1 MTDTDKERLDFAN
14 RLNRVLDEKGYAV
27 RGRAQ
32 KVLAETGLEIS
43 DRAINK
49 WLKGES
55 IPDHANLAVLSRF
68 YDVSFDWL
76 ATGNGSMAKR
86 SEMFDLQAHIDSL
99 PSAITHEQAIAE
111 GRESVMV
118 DVYDLS
124 YCCGDGDKVEYEPLK
139 KRLPFDPSFFAHRNI
154 KPENFKLI
162 FAKGDS
168 MARYINEGDAIGVD
182 ISQTEIKDGEAYALF
197 LDGDNMIKRLF
208 IEGGG
213 RLRLSSDNPAYKD
226 KIIEPEFADSLKI
239 VGRVV
244 YRSG

>member
-1 MTDTDKERLDFAN
+1 MTAAEKERIEFAE
-14 RLNRVLDEKGYAV
+14 RLNKVLDDKGYPM

-32 KVLAETGLEIS
+32 KVLAETKLNIS

-55 IPDHANLAVLSRF
+55 IPDHSNLAILSRH
-68 YDVSFDWL
+68 YGVGFDWL
-76 ATGNGSMAKR
+76 ATGNGSIDTHSKN
-86 SEMFDLQAHIDSL
+86 FDLQAHIDSL
-99 PSAITHEQAIAE
+99 PSAITHEQAVAE
-111 GRESVMV
+111 GQESIMV

-139 KRLPFDPSFFAHRNI
+139 KRLPFDPSFFTRRNI
-154 KPENFKLI
+154 RPENFKLI

>member
-1 MTDTDKERLDFAN
+1 MNT
-14 RLNRVLDEKGYAV
+14 
-27 RGRAQ
+27 
-32 KVLAETGLEIS
+32 LAERVKFARERAGLTQQEVADLAGMKQPSYFKIETGKTK
-43 DRAINK
+43 RTGFINK
-49 WLKGES
+49 LANVLKVDSNWLE
-55 IPDHANLAVLSRF
+55 
-68 YDVSFDWL
+68 
-76 ATGNGSMAKR
+76 TGNGSIDTHSKN
-86 SEMFDLQAHIDSL
+86 FDLQAHIDSL
-99 PSAITHEQAIAE
+99 PSAITHEQAVAE
-111 GRESVMV
+111 GQESIMV

-139 KRLPFDPSFFAHRNI
+139 KRLPFDPSFFTRRNI
-154 KPENFKLI
+154 RPENFKLI

>member
-1 MTDTDKERLDFAN
+1 MNTLAERLKIA
-14 RLNRVLDEKGYAV
+14 REKAGLSQQQVADMAGMKQPAYF
-27 RGRAQ
+27 
-32 KVLAETGLEIS
+32 KVETGKTQRTGFLTEIAKALNV
-43 DRAINK
+43 DA
-49 WLKGES
+49 E
-55 IPDHANLAVLSRF
+55 
-68 YDVSFDWL
+68 WL
-76 ATGNGSMAKR
+76 ATGEG
-86 SEMFDLQAHIDSL
+86 EMTTPTFDLQAHIDSL

-111 GRESVMV
+111 GRESILV

-139 KRLPFDPSFFAHRNI
+139 KKLPFDPSFFKHRNI

-162 FAKGDS
+162 YAKGDS

-182 ISQTEIKDGEAYALF
+182 ITQTDIKDGEAYALF

-239 VGRVV
+239 VGRVI